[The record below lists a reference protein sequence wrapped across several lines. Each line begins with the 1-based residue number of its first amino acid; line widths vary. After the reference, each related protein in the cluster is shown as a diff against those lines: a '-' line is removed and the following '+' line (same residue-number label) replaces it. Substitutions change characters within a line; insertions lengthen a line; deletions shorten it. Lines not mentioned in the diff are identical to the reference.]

1 MSHVSTSSIRFHGL
15 IAPEEPQNTGDGR
28 VFARNSLSHRRLP
41 VPGMFKRS
49 ISQRHEGAVA
59 VARLESVEYVPG
71 RGWVGNGAFLDPKM
85 VPEVAEAVYLIR
97 EGVSRPSV
105 DLEPN
110 LTFELVPSPHGPE
123 TFLRRVTQGRIMGF
137 TFVPYSAFDQ
147 VEIEV
152 LDEEDEAILA
162 SAGVTFAVNTS
173 SWRSMRIAARETSF
187 NFRQA
192 INRILEWSGGQAS
205 RMNRAFLY
213 RDPRGDPSIR
223 SSYRLPIADIIDGQL
238 TLIPRAVFSAA
249 VFMSGGHGGL
259 EDIPDAEKERIRT
272 VITRI
277 YDVLREQFEDPR
289 IRPPWQRG
297 GRQNRDNAADIIP
310 EGGIEMPTI
319 SYTLNTDT
327 GEVVEEPETGNA
339 TFQDDDGDGDCG
351 NLETAPGA
359 RLNEAARRCA
369 ARRGWAMS
377 DGSFPIRPKSMQGAK
392 DLGNAI
398 RAVGRARPNT
408 EARRSAVRR
417 HIIERAGELGL
428 SEEIPD
434 TWNRDGSLSEGDDDS
449 SAMIPNTFQDQDD
462 KNGAPCPEGQV
473 KDIDGNCVDADE
485 REPQEE
491 ERGERR
497 TSPRRYDTVSAAGQA
512 SPPKDWFAD
521 PSLTRATPLT
531 ITDDGQV
538 YGHLATWGVCHTG
551 IGNQC
556 VTAPRST
563 TNYAYFRTG
572 ETVCADGSR
581 VPVGKITL
589 GTGHADMSLGYV
601 PAVQHYD
608 DSGAVVAV
616 VNAGEDRFGIWVA
629 GSIVPGVDEEKL
641 AELRRSPLSGDWRRI
656 GGNLELVAALAVNSP
671 GFPVLRASGEED
683 EEIIEV
689 LTSAGVVTE
698 PGEYD
703 PDLEKARRWQLVEKM
718 VRDQRAKELLEA

>member
-1 MSHVSTSSIRFHGL
+1 MSQVSISSIRFHGL
-15 IAPEEPQNTGDGR
+15 IAPEEPQDTGDGR

-41 VPGMFKRS
+41 SPVMFSRK
-49 ISQRHEGAVA
+49 IGQRHEGAVA
-59 VARLESVEYVPG
+59 VARLESVEYAPG
-71 RGWVGNGAFLDPKM
+71 RGWIGTGAFLDPKI

-110 LTFELVPSPHGPE
+110 LTFELVPSPHDPE
-123 TFLRRVTQGRIMGF
+123 SFLRRVTQGRIMGF
-137 TFVPYSAFDQ
+137 TFVPYTAFDQ

-152 LDEEDEAILA
+152 SDEEDEAILA

-173 SWRSMRIAARETSF
+173 SWRSMPIAARETTF

-205 RMNRAFLY
+205 RLNRAFLY

-223 SSYRLPIADIIDGQL
+223 TSYRLPIADIIDGRL

-259 EDIPDAEKERIRT
+259 DDIPDAEKERIRT

-319 SYTLNTDT
+319 SYTLDTDT
-327 GEVVEEPETGNA
+327 GEVVEESETENA
-339 TFQDDDGDGDCG
+339 TFQEDDGNGECG

-377 DGSFPIRPKSMQGAK
+377 DGSFPIRPKSMQGAE
-392 DLGNAI
+392 DLSNAI

-434 TWNRDGSLSEGDDDS
+434 TWNRDGSLSEGDDS
-449 SAMIPNTFQDQDD
+449 SAVAPATFQNQDED
-462 KNGAPCPEGQV
+462 ECPEGQV
-473 KDIDGNCVDADE
+473 RNEEGECV
-485 REPQEE
+485 EE
-491 ERGERR
+491 NGDSNGSRSRIYG
-497 TSPRRYDTVSAAGQA
+497 VQAAGSV
-512 SPPKDWFAD
+512 SPPKDWFND
-521 PSLTRATPLT
+521 PNLTRATPLT
-531 ITDDGQV
+531 VTDNGQV
-538 YGHLATWGVCHTG
+538 FGHLATWGQCHTG

-589 GTGHADMSLGYV
+589 GTGHADTSLGYV

-608 DSGAVVAV
+608 DSGAAVAV

-629 GSIVPGVDEEKL
+629 GSLVPGVDEGKL

-671 GFPVLRASGEED
+671 GFPVLRASSEGD
-683 EEIIEV
+683 EEIVEV

-718 VRDQRAKELLEA
+718 VRDQRARELLEV

>member
-1 MSHVSTSSIRFHGL
+1 MSQVSISSIRFHGL
-15 IAPEEPQNTGDGR
+15 IAPEEPQDTGDGR

-41 VPGMFKRS
+41 SPVMFSRK
-49 ISQRHEGAVA
+49 IGQRHEGAVA
-59 VARLESVEYVPG
+59 VARLESVEYAPG
-71 RGWVGNGAFLDPKM
+71 RGWIGTGAFLDPKI

-110 LTFELVPSPHGPE
+110 LTFELVPSPHDPE
-123 TFLRRVTQGRIMGF
+123 SFLRRVTQGRIMGF
-137 TFVPYSAFDQ
+137 TFVPYTAFDQ

-152 LDEEDEAILA
+152 SDEEDEAILA

-173 SWRSMRIAARETSF
+173 SWRSMPIAARETTF

-205 RMNRAFLY
+205 RLNRAFLY

-223 SSYRLPIADIIDGQL
+223 TSYRLPIADIIDGRL

-259 EDIPDAEKERIRT
+259 DDIPDAEKERIRT

-319 SYTLNTDT
+319 SYTLDTDT
-327 GEVVEEPETGNA
+327 GEVVEESETENA
-339 TFQDDDGDGDCG
+339 TFQEDDGNGECG

-377 DGSFPIRPKSMQGAK
+377 DGSFPIRPKSMQGAE
-392 DLGNAI
+392 DLSNAI

-434 TWNRDGSLSEGDDDS
+434 TWNRDGSLSEGDDS
-449 SAMIPNTFQDQDD
+449 SAVAPATFQNQDED
-462 KNGAPCPEGQV
+462 ECPEGQV
-473 KDIDGNCVDADE
+473 RNEEGECV
-485 REPQEE
+485 EE
-491 ERGERR
+491 NGDSNGSRSRIYG
-497 TSPRRYDTVSAAGQA
+497 VQAAGSV
-512 SPPKDWFAD
+512 SPPKDWFND
-521 PSLTRATPLT
+521 PNLTRATPLT
-531 ITDDGQV
+531 VTDNGQV
-538 YGHLATWGVCHTG
+538 FGHLATWGQCHTG

-589 GTGHADMSLGYV
+589 GTGHADTSLGYV

-608 DSGAVVAV
+608 DSGAAVAV

-629 GSIVPGVDEEKL
+629 GSLIPGVNEERL

-671 GFPVLRASGEED
+671 GFPVLRASSEGD
-683 EEIIEV
+683 EEIVEV

-718 VRDQRAKELLEA
+718 VRDQRARELLEV

>member
-1 MSHVSTSSIRFHGL
+1 MSQVSISSIRFHGL
-15 IAPEEPQNTGDGR
+15 IAPEEPQDTGDGR

-41 VPGMFKRS
+41 SPVMFSRK
-49 ISQRHEGAVA
+49 IGQRHEGAVA

-71 RGWVGNGAFLDPKM
+71 RGWVGDGAFLDPKM
-85 VPEVAEAVYLIR
+85 VPEVTEAVYLIR

-110 LTFELVPSPHGPE
+110 LTFELVPSPHDPE
-123 TFLRRVTQGRIMGF
+123 SFLRRVTQGRIMGF

-152 LDEEDEAILA
+152 SDEEDEAILA
-162 SAGVTFAVNTS
+162 SAGITFAVNTS
-173 SWRSMRIAARETSF
+173 SWRSMPVAARETTF

-192 INRILEWSGGQAS
+192 INRVLEWSGGQAS
-205 RMNRAFLY
+205 RLNRAFLY

-223 SSYRLPIADIIDGQL
+223 TSYRLPIADIIDGRL

-259 EDIPDAEKERIRT
+259 DDIPDAEKERIRT

-297 GRQNRDNAADIIP
+297 GRQNRDNAADIIL

-319 SYTLNTDT
+319 SYTLDTDT
-327 GEVVEEPETGNA
+327 GEVVEEPETENA
-339 TFQDDDGDGDCG
+339 TFQEDDGDGECG

-377 DGSFPIRPKSMQGAK
+377 DGSFPIRPKSMQGAE
-392 DLGNAI
+392 DLSNAI

-449 SAMIPNTFQDQDD
+449 SAVAPATFQNQEEDE
-462 KNGAPCPEGQV
+462 CPEGQV
-473 KDIDGNCVDADE
+473 RNEDGECV
-485 REPQEE
+485 EE
-491 ERGERR
+491 NGDSNGSRSRIYG
-497 TSPRRYDTVSAAGQA
+497 VQAAGSS
-512 SPPKDWFAD
+512 SPPKDWFND

-538 YGHLATWGVCHTG
+538 FGHLATWGQCHTG

-589 GTGHADMSLGYV
+589 GTGHADTSLGYV

-629 GSIVPGVDEEKL
+629 GSLVSGVDEEKL

-671 GFPVLRASGEED
+671 GFPVLRASGEGD
-683 EEIIEV
+683 EEIVEV

-718 VRDQRAKELLEA
+718 VRDQRARELLEV

>member
-1 MSHVSTSSIRFHGL
+1 MSQVSISSIRFHGL
-15 IAPEEPQNTGDGR
+15 IAPEEPQDTGDGR

-41 VPGMFKRS
+41 SPVMFSRK
-49 ISQRHEGAVA
+49 IGQRHEGAVA
-59 VARLESVEYVPG
+59 VARLESVEYAPG
-71 RGWVGNGAFLDPKM
+71 RGWIGTGAFLDPKI

-110 LTFELVPSPHGPE
+110 LTFELVPSPHDPE
-123 TFLRRVTQGRIMGF
+123 SFLRRVTQGRIMGF
-137 TFVPYSAFDQ
+137 TFVPYTAFDQ

-152 LDEEDEAILA
+152 SDEEDEAILA

-173 SWRSMRIAARETSF
+173 SWRSMPIAARETTF

-205 RMNRAFLY
+205 RLNRAFLY

-223 SSYRLPIADIIDGQL
+223 TSYRLPIADIIDGRL

-259 EDIPDAEKERIRT
+259 DDIPDAEKERIRT

-319 SYTLNTDT
+319 SYTLDTDT
-327 GEVVEEPETGNA
+327 GEVVEEPETENA
-339 TFQDDDGDGDCG
+339 TFQEDDGDGECG

-377 DGSFPIRPKSMQGAK
+377 DGSFPIRPKSMQGAE
-392 DLGNAI
+392 DLSNAI

-449 SAMIPNTFQDQDD
+449 SAVAPATFQNQEEDE
-462 KNGAPCPEGQV
+462 CPEGQV
-473 KDIDGNCVDADE
+473 RNEDGECV
-485 REPQEE
+485 EE
-491 ERGERR
+491 NGDSNGSRSRIYG
-497 TSPRRYDTVSAAGQA
+497 VQAAGSS
-512 SPPKDWFAD
+512 SPPKDWFND

-538 YGHLATWGVCHTG
+538 FGHLATWGQCHTG

-589 GTGHADMSLGYV
+589 GTGHADTSLGYV

-629 GSIVPGVDEEKL
+629 GSLVSGVDEEKL

-671 GFPVLRASGEED
+671 GFPVLRASGEGD
-683 EEIIEV
+683 EEIVEV

-718 VRDQRAKELLEA
+718 VRDQRARELLEV